1 MLRSGLGNEVSG
13 SRHNLGV
20 DLIVVGSGLFG
31 LTIAEQAAREGFRV
45 EIIER
50 RDELGGNAYSYFEP
64 ETGIEVHKYGSH
76 IFHTSNKKV
85 WDYVQRFTK
94 FNNYVHRVY
103 TNHKEQIYSMPI
115 NLGTIT
121 SFFGR
126 ALSPHDAKNL
136 ISEHV
141 AKSNILKPT
150 NLEEKAV
157 SIIGRPLYEAFI
169 KGYTK
174 KQWET
179 DPKDLPSEIISRLPV
194 RYTFDNNYFSDTW
207 EGIPLEGY
215 SAWFAKMV
223 DNPLIS
229 IRLNTDFF
237 DVRAQYQSEV
247 PIVYTGP
254 IDRYFDYSEGP
265 LNWRTL
271 DLEVEVL
278 DIADYQGNSVIN
290 YADED
295 IPFTRVHE
303 FKHFHPERDSK
314 NDKTVI
320 MREFSRFASKSDEPY
335 YPVNT
340 PNDRQIL
347 GKYRERVSGERGVFF
362 GGRLGTYQYLDMH
375 MAIASALTSWENEI
389 SVYLKAISNT
399 AHLP

>member
-1 MLRSGLGNEVSG
+1 
-13 SRHNLGV
+13 
-20 DLIVVGSGLFG
+20 
-31 LTIAEQAAREGFRV
+31 
-45 EIIER
+45 
-50 RDELGGNAYSYFEP
+50 
-64 ETGIEVHKYGSH
+64 
-76 IFHTSNKKV
+76 
-85 WDYVQRFTK
+85 
-94 FNNYVHRVY
+94 VY

-136 ISEHV
+136 IAEHV

-247 PIVYTGP
+247 AIVYTGP

-295 IPFTRVHE
+295 ILFTRVHE